1 MKRKAMALLLAAMMT
16 ATGSICVAETVDTSS
31 PTAMGDQHYA
41 NVPGMPTQEAVL
53 DDTITFDAGTADAQ
67 TCPVTVLEP
76 DTLIVDTLTDI
87 YDFVQEEQVMPVRY
101 FPEDVQREVQRI
113 LKGVAIDVVDILHM
127 TEFFGIRHDF
137 TLAEGKAAQGC
148 IRLEADYTVGQL
160 VVVMYGDAS
169 QVDRQHLNAEE
180 ISRIEWTPLA
190 AEVTSPGEITFQVPE
205 DLLQRLDGQESLFL
219 VLTDRVGGSGT
230 VKTEELEIAT
240 ESFIP
245 SKDAGDM
252 AGVYDTITRADGT
265 PLPDDFRIFIR
276 AHNEQTRNEI
286 QRLQQF
292 MQQSGQPI
300 AAYFSEETQAQMAL
314 LLTEVQPE
322 SLICYNANFLGAEHY
337 VDTYGDVIAGFRFAT
352 PYPEGAPV
360 LCLLGTLKDLL
371 PEQSADTV
379 VPEESR
385 YQWAVLRGEVK
396 DGYVFITF
404 PQQLIPVMEQDG
416 ALALFLSRA
425 GTEESH

>member
-1 MKRKAMALLLAAMMT
+1 MKRKAMALLLAAMM
-16 ATGSICVAETVDTSS
+16 ATYGSICVAETVDTSS
-31 PTAMGDQHYA
+31 PTTMGDQHYA

-53 DDTITFDAGTADAQ
+53 GNTITYDAGTAEEQ

-76 DTLIVDTLTDI
+76 DGLIVDTLTAI
-87 YDFVQEEQVMPVRY
+87 YDFVQENRVMPVRY

-113 LKGVAIDVVDILHM
+113 LQGATVDVVDILHM

-137 TLAEGKAAQGC
+137 TLVEGKSAQGWV
-148 IRLEADYTVGQL
+148 RLEADYAVGQL

-169 QVDRQHLNAEE
+169 QADRQHLDAEE
-180 ISRIEWTPLA
+180 ISKIEWTPLA
-190 AEVTSPGEITFQVPE
+190 AEVTSPGEITFLVPE
-205 DLLQRLDGQESLFL
+205 DLLQHLDGQESLFL

-230 VKTEELEIAT
+230 VETDSQEIAV

-245 SKDAGDM
+245 SKDAGDLM
-252 AGVYDTITRADGT
+252 GVYDAITRADGT

-292 MQQSGQPI
+292 MQQSGKPI
-300 AAYFSEETQAQMAL
+300 AAYFSEEQQSQMAL
-314 LLTEVQPE
+314 LLEDVQPE

-337 VDTYGDVIAGFRFAT
+337 VETYGDAIAGFRFAT
-352 PYPEGAPV
+352 PYPDGTPLV
-360 LCLLGTLKDLL
+360 CLLGTLKDPL
-371 PEQSADTV
+371 PEQSADAV
-379 VPEESR
+379 VPEESL

-396 DGYVFITF
+396 DGYVFIIF
-404 PQQLIPVMEQDG
+404 PQQLIPVMEQEG
-416 ALALFLSRA
+416 ALALFLSQA
-425 GTEESH
+425 GTEESQ